1 MGDGI
6 GMGWKPTKGTI
17 RYDERSED
25 LVFTGWTNL
34 RRRLAYNGMMTSFV
48 SGMLI
53 LYSWNDDFEVFRVGS
68 CGVLFASL
76 SLILLSW
83 LIRPSTTFNLR
94 SKSIVTRW
102 RLLGLGGK
110 PSERRTEDV
119 ESVFLK
125 AKGKH
130 DRHGMDWTYELAL
143 LLRDGSVLSLGI
155 ADHSATLFNGSKLAA
170 YLGVPFASAEEQMVS
185 RLSREGDT
193 TTVSYTPFGS
203 REDEVEEMGS
213 GCAMLGCLALPLV
226 PLLIWAY
233 LGTAN

>member
-6 GMGWKPTKGTI
+6 GMGWKSTKGTI
-17 RYDERSED
+17 RYNERSED

-34 RRRLAYNGMMTSFV
+34 RSRLAYNGLMASCV
-48 SGMLI
+48 SGVFVLCSWKDDPEI
-53 LYSWNDDFEVFRVGS
+53 LRVGS
-68 CGVLFASL
+68 VALIASL
-76 SLILLSW
+76 SLLLLSW
-83 LIRPSTTFNLR
+83 LIRPSTAFNLR

-102 RLLGLGGK
+102 RLLGLRGK
-110 PSERRTEDV
+110 PSERKTEDV

-130 DRHGMDWTYELAL
+130 DRYGMNWTYELAL

-170 YLGVPFASAEEQMVS
+170 YLGVPFVSAEEQMVS

-203 REDEVEEMGS
+203 REDEVEEMGN

-233 LGTAN
+233 IGTAN